1 VAGFEKTAKT
11 PRAGR
16 FPPPRRSPGRRSRLG
31 LLTALDAARC
41 PSPPRPP
48 RCPRRRR
55 RPFLRQ
61 SRDRRPC
68 FHDLASSTAVRQLG
82 FVAQTK
88 KPAIHRCLL
97 PRSRSGRHSCRPA
110 RAPVPA
116 ALHRR
121 PPHGPSATAPPRQ
134 LSVDTRRPCTCNQR
148 PSTRS
153 HRTVDNS
160 LITARRR
167 YSTFL
172 KKRRER
178 TSAWAFLQR
187 TARHVFSI
195 GFSDEIRSQAPMS
208 QDARGLKAFLQD
220 RNSLHLSTRL
230 IPHEVT
236 RMTRCVPQ
244 GPGQASK

>member
-1 VAGFEKTAKT
+1 MAGFEKTAKT
-11 PRAGR
+11 SRAGR
-16 FPPPRRSPGRRSRLG
+16 FPPPCRGPRRRSRLG
-31 LLTALDAARC
+31 LLAALDAARR
-41 PSPPRPP
+41 PSPPRPQ
-48 RCPRRRR
+48 RGPRRRR

-68 FHDLASSTAVRQLG
+68 LHDLASSTAVRQLG

-88 KPAIHRCLL
+88 PAIHRCLR

-148 PSTRS
+148 PSARS
-153 HRTVDNS
+153 HRSVDNS
-160 LITARRR
+160 LITSRIE

-172 KKRRER
+172 NLPLDECIVNTPQMKQKRTKREAKTEKNREEGELEQVTKARKKQE
-178 TSAWAFLQR
+178 Q
-187 TARHVFSI
+187 
-195 GFSDEIRSQAPMS
+195 
-208 QDARGLKAFLQD
+208 
-220 RNSLHLSTRL
+220 
-230 IPHEVT
+230 VT
-236 RMTRCVPQ
+236 
-244 GPGQASK
+244 